1 MNLISAE
8 NISRSIHGRTLFDG
22 LSIGIQAG
30 EKVALVGH
38 NGAGKSTLLKILA
51 GISEPDT
58 GKVALR
64 NGIRVGWLPQQ
75 PHWPDGTSIRNILFS
90 EDNPV
95 AALVAKYTMAM
106 EHPETLSDSETVEL
120 TSAMEENNA
129 WDYEAR
135 VNEVL
140 GALGIHHLDDV
151 VNNLSGGQ
159 MKRVALAA
167 ALLSEPDLLLMD
179 EPTNHLDIEA
189 IEWLENRLS
198 AQNLAFLVITHDR
211 YFLDSIAKEIW
222 ELDGGKIFRHKG
234 QYAYYLEKKQERIA
248 LEKVTAERAAQLLK
262 KEVEWMRRQP
272 KARGTKAKYRI
283 ENVEV
288 LRQKAK
294 GPKERADIELQLGSK
309 KLGGK
314 ILEVDNLTFAYG
326 DRVMLG
332 DFSYTFRK
340 GDKIGIVGKNGA
352 GKSTFLD
359 LLLQRKS
366 PESGTI
372 AWGQTVKTGYY
383 TQQIDSL
390 NDANRVIDEVKEIAE
405 VITLADGSTISIS
418 QLLERFLF
426 PVTVQYDY
434 VGKLSGGERRR
445 LQLLKVLVMQPNF
458 LVLDEPTNDLD
469 LDTLN
474 VLEDF
479 LESWT
484 GCLMLVS
491 HDRYFMDRLVDHLFV
506 FDGAGTV
513 KDFPGNYTDYR
524 EYAEEQKAGKAQEA
538 LIAKQ
543 APKPA
548 RSVAKENSSGTKE
561 KAGFKEQQEFKML
574 DSAIPALEFKK
585 SELEQK
591 IALGEVKPEDWKALT
606 QELEALRLEIDEKT
620 LRWLEL
626 SEKV

>member
-1 MNLISAE
+1 MISAE
-8 NISRSIHGRTLFDG
+8 NISRSIHGRTLFEG

-51 GISEPDT
+51 GIDEPDT
-58 GKVALR
+58 GKVARR
-64 NGIRVGWLPQQ
+64 NGIKVGWLPQQ
-75 PHWPDGTSIRNILFS
+75 PHWPAGTTIRSILFS
-90 EDNPV
+90 DDNPV
-95 AALVAKYTMAM
+95 AALVTKYKMAM
-106 EHPETLSDSETVEL
+106 EYPERLTENETVEL
-120 TSAMEENNA
+120 TSLMDENNA

-135 VNEVL
+135 VTEVL
-140 GALGIHHLDDV
+140 GALGIHHLDAV
-151 VNNLSGGQ
+151 VDNLSGGQ
-159 MKRVALAA
+159 MKRVALAS

-198 AQNLAFLVITHDR
+198 AQNQAFLVITHDR

-222 ELDGGKIFRHKG
+222 ELDAGKVFRHKG
-234 QYAYYLEKKQERIA
+234 QYAYYLEKKQERVA

-283 ENVEV
+283 DNVEV

-314 ILEVDNLTFAYG
+314 ILEVDNLNFAYG
-326 DRVMLG
+326 PRVMLN

-359 LLLQRKS
+359 LLLGRKM
-366 PESGTI
+366 PDSGTI
-372 AWGQTVKTGYY
+372 DWGETVKTGYY

-390 NDANRVIDEVKEIAE
+390 NDANRVIDEIKEIAE

-426 PVTVQYDY
+426 PVSVQYDY

-445 LQLLKVLVMQPNF
+445 LQLLKVLVIQPNY

-474 VLEDF
+474 VLEEF

-506 FDGAGTV
+506 FESDGTV

-524 EYAEEQKAGKAQEA
+524 EYAEEQKVLKAQEA
-538 LIAKQ
+538 NSIKQVPAAVTQTVKETGTSAK
-543 APKPA
+543 
-548 RSVAKENSSGTKE
+548 TK
-561 KAGFKEQQEFKML
+561 ASFKEQQEFKLL
-574 DSAIPALEFKK
+574 DASIPALEEKQAI
-585 SELEQK
+585 LQQK
-591 IALGEVKPEDWKALT
+591 IASGEVKPEDWKALT
-606 QELEALRLEIDEKT
+606 QELESLRAEIDEKT